1 MRLVAVVPTHTLA
14 DGEYDDV
21 VTGRL
26 AGFGFALQVTSTA
39 AASSAGVT
47 QEGSPVPTTTVAGT
61 VRLPGTEVPPV
72 LDAGLV
78 QPLLASAD
86 ERWPA
91 DAMLAVTG
99 RLVVEPY
106 LWAADGMLWPLL
118 PDAVRMWSVDRIRRI
133 GEEGTEELESLP
145 GPSGLEHAATY
156 LLDLEGH

>member
-106 LWAADGMLWPLL
+106 LWAADAMLWPLL
-118 PDAVRMWSVDRIRRI
+118 PDGVRMWSSTASAASGTRAPRSWRVCPGRRGCDR
-133 GEEGTEELESLP
+133 G
-145 GPSGLEHAATY
+145 ATY
-156 LLDLEGH
+156 LLQLVS

>member
-1 MRLVAVVPTHTLA
+1 MAVVPTHTLA

-118 PDAVRMWSVDRIRRI
+118 PDGRAHVVGRPHPPHRGGGHRGAGEPARAVRARARSD
-133 GEEGTEELESLP
+133 LP
-145 GPSGLEHAATY
+145 SRPR
-156 LLDLEGH
+156 GH